1 MTIAE
6 EPIVPNT
13 KVKLRQLRLLRVGSY
28 GDAMRTSLYVG
39 FTTQWR
45 CTEPMPAG
53 PDERLQIYGLR

>member
-39 FTTQWR
+39 FTTQ
-45 CTEPMPAG
+45 
-53 PDERLQIYGLR
+53 